1 VNSKSALKRRAVL
14 RRGPGWAF
22 CASCKTFSTSRL
34 VEVRLSGEDSWSCPS
49 CFERLHRMPGFAV
62 SVDELT
68 RALTDRGDSRRELL
82 LLLARAV

>member
-1 VNSKSALKRRAVL
+1 
-14 RRGPGWAF
+14 
-22 CASCKTFSTSRL
+22 
-34 VEVRLSGEDSWSCPS
+34 
-49 CFERLHRMPGFAV
+49 MPGFAV